1 MYTIEISGERLQA
14 HGAALRSTLFDL
26 LTRLHA
32 RDTGLDPSHLLRV
45 VVNDVP
51 ASGPTPP
58 QEGIP
63 PLFRSGDPDAVVLHL
78 AAPFVEQALA
88 GDSDQL
94 LQMVHAMHRELWRAR
109 IATDPAPV
117 EAGDGLTARFS
128 PIAALMLDEYRANRN
143 SAWSLPGNADLLL
156 PHLLGLLDELPAA
169 GERALAQ
176 CREDGDIER
185 FMGLT
190 IARLTHLMQ
199 TAAFCLGYLAGLGRT
214 AADISPELKTVID
227 ASILAGEWPRMA
239 ALLAGAAACD
249 GDARALQM
257 DMLRIR
263 ILAVLER
270 MGLRTSLDGDGAIR
284 TGLADNPAPAG
295 ATRH

>member
-1 MYTIEISGERLQA
+1 MYTIEISGERLQPHA
-14 HGAALRSTLFDL
+14 GTLRSTLSDL
-26 LTRLHA
+26 LARLHA
-32 RDTGLDPSHLLRV
+32 RDTGLDPAHLVRV
-45 VVNDVP
+45 VVADAPDAGNSP
-51 ASGPTPP
+51 AQG
-58 QEGIP
+58 GMP
-63 PLFRSGDPDAVVLHL
+63 PLLRSGDANAVVLNL

-88 GDSDQL
+88 GESDQL

-109 IATDPAPV
+109 IATDPAPL
-117 EAGDGLTARFS
+117 ATADALAAQFS
-128 PIAALMLDEYRANRN
+128 PIAALMLDEYRANRH

-176 CREDGDIER
+176 CRQDGDIGQ
-185 FMGLT
+185 FAGLT

-214 AADISPELKTVID
+214 AADVSPELKAGID

-249 GDARALQM
+249 GDARALQL

-263 ILAVLER
+263 ALAVLGR
-270 MGLRTSLDGDGAIR
+270 MGLHVRLDADGTVW
-284 TGLADNPAPAG
+284 TGLADDPALAG